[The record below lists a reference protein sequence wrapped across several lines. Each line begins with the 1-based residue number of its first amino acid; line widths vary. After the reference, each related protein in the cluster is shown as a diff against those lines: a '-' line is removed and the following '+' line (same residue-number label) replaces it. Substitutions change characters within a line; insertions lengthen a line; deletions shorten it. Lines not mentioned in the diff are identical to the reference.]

1 MDENT
6 ELSMDRE
13 MTFDAGFSAPSTA
26 AEDAVSIQE
35 THDAR
40 SVSSRQHIR
49 SQLEADIQSFIA
61 KGGAIAEVP
70 ALTMADPPRRPV
82 SDYGSRPI

>member
-1 MDENT
+1 MDENA
-6 ELSMDRE
+6 ELNMDGE
-13 MTFDAGFSAPSTA
+13 VSFDGGFTASSA

-35 THDAR
+35 THEAR
-40 SVSSRQHIR
+40 TVSSRQHIR
-49 SQLEADIQSFIA
+49 SQLEADIEAFLA
-61 KGGAIAEVP
+61 RGGAISEVP

>member
-1 MDENT
+1 MEENT
-6 ELSMDRE
+6 ELSMDGE
-13 MTFDAGFSAPSTA
+13 MSFDAGFNASSAADDA
-26 AEDAVSIQE
+26 ASIQE

-49 SQLEADIQSFIA
+49 SQLENDIQNFIA
-61 KGGAIAEVP
+61 RGGSISEVP

>member
-6 ELSMDRE
+6 ELSMDGE
-13 MTFDAGFSAPSTA
+13 MTFEAGFTATTTA
-26 AEDAVSIQE
+26 ADDAASIQE

-49 SQLEADIQSFIA
+49 SRLDADIQNFIA
-61 KGGAIAEVP
+61 RGGAISEVP